1 MGSSVLV
8 AVFVS
13 LEAVLAVDVLNRKS
27 YQFQEV
33 FYGDI
38 SQTLQTQIYVY
49 YDCTHREKFYS
60 LSRIE
65 DS

>member
-1 MGSSVLV
+1 MNGKQCVGGS
-8 AVFVS
+8 FCYFNM
-13 LEAVLAVDVLNRKS
+13 DVLNRKS

-60 LSRIE
+60 LSKIE